1 MPVSIPGPA
10 PRPTSINIGP
20 WSPEAIGPQIS
31 FYGAWTTFGSATWPS
46 ANLAI
51 GYPFMLTEP
60 RTVLQM
66 WVFNGSVVSGN
77 IDAGIYDALGNRLVS
92 KGSTAQSGTSTLQLL
107 DVTDTVLPA
116 NTMLYAWMSVDNTT
130 ATTTRL
136 AGGVSLA
143 QTGGSGVV
151 QMASAFALPS
161 TVTPAAI
168 ASNYIPAFGPVF
180 ASTI

>member
-10 PRPTSINIGP
+10 PRPASINIGP

-31 FYGAWTTFGSATWPS
+31 FYGAWTTFGSATWPV

-51 GYPFMLTEP
+51 GYPFMLSEP

-66 WVFNGSVVSGN
+66 WVFNGSAVSGN
-77 IDAGIYDALGNRLVS
+77 IDAGIYDSAGNKIVS

-107 DVTDTVLPA
+107 DVTDTALKPNVIY
-116 NTMLYAWMSVDNTT
+116 YAWMAVDNIT
-130 ATTTRL
+130 ATITRL

-143 QTGGSGVV
+143 QTGGAGVL
-151 QMASAFALPS
+151 QMASAFALPA
-161 TVTPAAI
+161 TVTGVAI
-168 ASNYIPAFGPVF
+168 ANNYLPAFGPVF

>member
-1 MPVSIPGPA
+1 MPVSLAGPA
-10 PRPTSINIGP
+10 PRPASINIGP
-20 WSPEAIGPQIS
+20 WSPEAIGPQIA

-51 GYPFMLTEP
+51 GYPFVLPEP
-60 RTVLQM
+60 RTALQM
-66 WVFNGSVVSGN
+66 WVFNGSAVSGN
-77 IDAGIYDALGNRLVS
+77 IDAGIYTAAGAKLVS
-92 KGSTAQSGTSTLQLL
+92 MGSTAQSGTSTLQLL
-107 DVTDTVLPA
+107 NITDTVLPA
-116 NTMLYAWMSVDNTT
+116 NTLLYAWLAVDNTT
-130 ATTTRL
+130 ATITRL

-143 QTGGSGVV
+143 QTGGTGVV